1 MVPAQSLKAA
11 RTRASDQNDSNLP
24 FPLHGRRLH
33 GCYVAFARVES
44 SMKGSNVLIVD
55 MGDSAYIRD
64 LQNESYNIEIAESV
78 PAAIE
83 QIEGGSFDAAVI
95 NIDLVGLNLLPTIAK
110 LCPDTVLIALSSNV
124 ALPSA
129 EAAARVVEVMRMGF
143 YDCVFYPL
151 GSPGARISESIGDGI
166 RTLFQR
172 REKVKDLAA
181 IAGEKGGAQAIL
193 QSMSDGL
200 IVTDLSQRMV
210 FCNSKATELLSID
223 PRARGGWN
231 RNISELTGQ
240 PVDLGAEG
248 AKELELDTP
257 AGTVLMRTQPVLD
270 FGEAS
275 AGSQIG
281 WVSVLTDIT
290 EVRRSAQLMSEAALR
305 CTHEMRAPL
314 GAIRNYLT
322 VLLDGNVGSLNDR
335 QRFMLTRMIKRVDAL
350 LELERDLLDLSSI
363 ESGSSTLDME
373 LLSLADSVREVVD
386 IIRPSAAEK
395 GVRMRLLVEP
405 DPLVTRADSGAIKRI
420 FTNLVSNAIKY
431 TSSGGTVQVRVGR
444 HDSGKAFVEV
454 MDTGIG
460 ISADNMDRIF
470 DKFFRVRD
478 RQTAEIVGTGLGLPI
493 VKALVDAHSG
503 EIKLDSEVGRGST
516 FTIFLPIAEAA
527 VVHERESKVIDSEK
541 YILLSDLD
549 PNFKD
554 EISREPGGENIKH
567 CFSCGTCVAACPVR
581 WINEKYNPRK
591 IIRMAL
597 LGMREQVL
605 KSEFIWLC
613 STCYTCHERCPQEV
627 RITEVMNVLKNMA
640 SREGY
645 VHPAY
650 VRQANTIG
658 ALGRLYEIDDFD
670 NRKRERAGLPRIST
684 DPQLALEVGRI
695 FEITGIDELVRPG
708 KS

>member
-1 MVPAQSLKAA
+1 
-11 RTRASDQNDSNLP
+11 
-24 FPLHGRRLH
+24 
-33 GCYVAFARVES
+33 
-44 SMKGSNVLIVD
+44 MKGSNILIVD
-55 MGDSAYIRD
+55 TGDSAYIRD
-64 LQNESYNIEIAESV
+64 LQNGSYSIEIAESV
-78 PAAIE
+78 PTAIE
-83 QIEGGSFDAAVI
+83 RIERSSFDAAVV
-95 NIDLVGLNLLPTIAK
+95 NIDLVGLNLLPNITK
-110 LCPDTVLIALSSNV
+110 LCPEMVLIALSS
-124 ALPSA
+124 
-129 EAAARVVEVMRMGF
+129 ERARGSMYLQKVVEVMRMGF
-143 YDCVFYPL
+143 YDYVFYPFPSEYL
-151 GSPGARISESIGDGI
+151 TTSISKGI
-166 RTLFQR
+166 RALFQQ
-172 REKVKDLAA
+172 REKAKDLAA
-181 IAGEKGGAQAIL
+181 IAGENGGVQAII

-210 FCNSKATELLSID
+210 FCNSKAAELLSIEI
-223 PRARGGWN
+223 PAYAGTWN
-231 RNISELTGQ
+231 RNISELIGQ
-240 PVDLGAEG
+240 PVDLSAEG
-248 AKELELDTP
+248 AKELELGTP
-257 AGTVLMRTQPVLD
+257 TGTVLMRTRPVLD
-270 FGEAS
+270 PDEAS
-275 AGSQIG
+275 GGSQIG

-290 EVRRSAQLMSEAALR
+290 ELRRSAQLMSEAALR

-363 ESGSSTLDME
+363 ESGSSTPDMG
-373 LLSLADSVREVVD
+373 LLLLADSVREVVD
-386 IIRPSAAEK
+386 IMRPSAAGK
-395 GVRMRLLVEP
+395 GVRMRFLVEP
-405 DPLVTRADSGAIKRI
+405 EPLVTRADSGAMKRI
-420 FTNLVSNAIKY
+420 FTNLISNAIKY

-444 HDSGKAFVEV
+444 HDRANAFVEF

-460 ISADNMDRIF
+460 ISADNMDRVF

-503 EIKLDSEVGRGST
+503 EIKVDSEAGRGST
-516 FTIFLPIAEAA
+516 FTVILPIAEAVA
-527 VVHERESKVIDSEK
+527 VHERESKVIDSEK

-549 PNFKD
+549 TNFKD

-581 WINEKYNPRK
+581 WINKKYNPRK

-597 LGMREQVL
+597 LGMREHVL

-640 SREGY
+640 SREGH

-650 VRQANTIG
+650 IRQVNTIG
-658 ALGRLYEIDDFD
+658 SLGRLYEIDDFD
-670 NRKRERAGLPRIST
+670 NRRRERSGLPRIST
-684 DPQLALEVGRI
+684 DPHEVSRI
-695 FEITGIDELVRPG
+695 FEITGINKLVRDQ
-708 KS
+708 